1 MTNKIMVIDKEWAY
15 IAKELQVRGYDAVS
29 ATSEKALEDA
39 ILYRPDLIVLGTD
52 YKLCECLKDK
62 TDIPIVMLADKLN
75 KEGILKALKLGCID
89 LLEGTESSVLNK
101 IITHLRLSN
110 IETIT
115 KQLYKLI
122 N

>member
-29 ATSEKALEDA
+29 ATSEEALEDA
-39 ILYRPDLIVLGTD
+39 IICRPDLIVLGTD